1 MRADAIAL
9 RDHLRGRGLS
19 SQTIKRNLLNLR
31 AIMNFVSKEL
41 GLEPSLAFSGV
52 YLGEDVGTVKAS
64 RSQ

>member
-1 MRADAIAL
+1 MIVLKFENAL
-9 RDHLRGRGLS
+9 IDY
-19 SQTIKRNLLNLR
+19 KRNLSNLR